1 MIHSS
6 DDLSAEQAGS
16 SRQMSIY
23 YKVFISDIKDFITF
37 IEEKIHTCSLK

>member
-16 SRQMSIY
+16 SRQTSIFF
-23 YKVFISDIKDFITF
+23 KVFFSDIKDFITF
-37 IEEKIHTCSLK
+37 IDGKIHTCSLK

>member
-16 SRQMSIY
+16 SRQMSISF
-23 YKVFISDIKDFITF
+23 KVFISDIKDFITF
-37 IEEKIHTCSLK
+37 IEGKIPTCSSK

>member
-16 SRQMSIY
+16 SRQTSIFF
-23 YKVFISDIKDFITF
+23 KVFISDIKDFINF
-37 IEEKIHTCSLK
+37 NGEKKNTHLSK

>member
-16 SRQMSIY
+16 GRQTSIF
-23 YKVFISDIKDFITF
+23 YKVFISVIKDFITF
-37 IEEKIHTCSLK
+37 IEGKIHTCSLK